1 MSDRTWYLFGET
13 LKAELK
19 DLVRQQ
25 RSWYE
30 TEKELAEQGFHS
42 DGHEDF
48 EEKEKY
54 WEAHL
59 DGYLAFCND
68 AIGRIDKL
76 YKKLGMD

>member
-48 EEKEKY
+48 EEKKNT
-54 WEAHL
+54 
-59 DGYLAFCND
+59 G
-68 AIGRIDKL
+68 KL
-76 YKKLGMD
+76 IWTDILLSVMMQ